1 MFLLKR
7 VRFFTGC
14 VFENVCPGKSIFRI
28 GVSRQSPFVSYIYRR
43 AGLGLYCCRFL
54 RSARIVDRTSACNTA
69 MHGDRWRQYSASVGT
84 TNRVCLPG
92 DRRIYLASDHA
103 DRRAVAD
110 TSLWDCR
117 LLAFAAKAAMNR
129 CDAYSARQL
138 DPEQELAT
146 FRAGPIGSLKELTKA
161 ERSHVT
167 PA

>member
-1 MFLLKR
+1 MAIQ
-7 VRFFTGC
+7 
-14 VFENVCPGKSIFRI
+14 ENRYSGLRHHAKVHSFRI
-28 GVSRQSPFVSYIYRR
+28 FTVVLAWVLIAVAFYEAPE
-43 AGLGLYCCRFL
+43 L
-54 RSARIVDRTSACNTA
+54 
-69 MHGDRWRQYSASVGT
+69 
-84 TNRVCLPG
+84 
-92 DRRIYLASDHA
+92 RIYLASDHA